1 MRNKQFY
8 NSFFIGKRT
17 TAVSLVLLTIILLS
31 ITTATIVFVN
41 NGNFVLAQSQPQ
53 SGSSVS
59 LSSNDIGGSNNTVAN
74 KISEQQGRQLQEQS
88 NQLPSH
94 LFFISS
100 VLIEPSLELHFK

>member
-8 NSFFIGKRT
+8 DSFFIGKRT

-41 NGNFVLAQSQPQ
+41 NGNIVLAQ

-74 KISEQQGRQLQEQS
+74 KISEQQGRQLQQRS
-88 NQLPSH
+88 YQL
-94 LFFISS
+94 L
-100 VLIEPSLELHFK
+100 